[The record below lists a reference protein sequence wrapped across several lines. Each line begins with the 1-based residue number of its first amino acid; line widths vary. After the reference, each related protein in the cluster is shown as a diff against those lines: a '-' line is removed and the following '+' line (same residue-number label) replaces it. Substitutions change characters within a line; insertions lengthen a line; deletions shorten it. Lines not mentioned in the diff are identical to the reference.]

1 MDNMR
6 ITLSII
12 AALVSKGGG
21 GETITS
27 GMSKTVMHDVRGF
40 TGYNN
45 FFFILESTLSKKTE
59 NGQLV
64 VQPPGQVP
72 TDHRCNLSVRDFQF
86 RNHWS
91 LKDF

>member
-1 MDNMR
+1 MDNRR

-12 AALVSKGGG
+12 AALVSKGGE
-21 GETITS
+21 ETITN
-27 GMSKTVMHDVRGF
+27 GMSKTVMHDVIGF

-45 FFFILESTLSKKTE
+45 FFFLLESTLSKKTE
-59 NGQLV
+59 NSQLV

-72 TDHRCNLSVRDFQF
+72 TDHRCNLSVQDFQF

-91 LKDF
+91 LKYF